1 MDLNNFYN
9 ILSQPVDS
17 SQSGRL
23 TLVMRQV
30 FLKMTLGLIVS
41 ALVALFAASS
51 GTVMNLMYSHTAAI
65 WILFLIDIET
75 QQVDSTCNIEIK
87 NRPTEICVPNLTV

>member
-9 ILSQPVDS
+9 NLSQPVDS

-30 FLKMTLGLIVS
+30 FL
-41 ALVALFAASS
+41 
-51 GTVMNLMYSHTAAI
+51 
-65 WILFLIDIET
+65 
-75 QQVDSTCNIEIK
+75 
-87 NRPTEICVPNLTV
+87 